1 MRYTER
7 LVPILGVRQV
17 FLADPDGLTIELNY
31 DVAVARPKDTPTID
45 L

>member
-1 MRYTER
+1 VRYTER

-17 FLADPDGLTIELNY
+17 FLADPDGVTIELNY
-31 DVAVARPKDTPTID
+31 DVARSQGNATVD